1 MVEKKFKC
9 PDCGKVAS
17 YSGMH
22 GELKTIYCPYCGSK
36 GRARLPE
43 LKHGDDLAIEV
54 SDLRKEYG
62 DLVAVNNISFSV
74 KKR

>member
-17 YSGMH
+17 YSGMP

-36 GRARLPE
+36 GRVRLPE
-43 LKHGDDLAIEV
+43 LKHRDDLAIEV
-54 SDLRKEYG
+54 ARGGKWLNTFKTPP
-62 DLVAVNNISFSV
+62 LV
-74 KKR
+74 